1 MKTSLDCI
9 PCLVRQSLE
18 MARMVSDDTGLHEQV
33 LRDVLTRAADM
44 DMRQSPPVMAQHIHH
59 HLRSMTGV
67 EDPYREAKVHQN
79 RMALKVFPDMQAKI
93 ESSKDP
99 LVTAARLAIAG
110 NIIDMGVNGNITI
123 DSLRESIDQALTTE
137 FVGDRDDFV
146 QASARAK
153 SILYLCDNAG
163 EIVFDRLLI
172 EALGASRVT
181 AVVRGAPVLNDAT
194 MADAVSTGLHKIVTV
209 MENGSDAPGTLLD
222 DCSTEFRKHFEQADM
237 IIAKGQGNFET
248 LSEAPYPIFFLFQAK
263 CPVIAGHAD
272 VPLKSHV
279 LKGPDLSHHPLRSS
293 HRGQLIKNTRR

>member
-18 MARMVSDDTGLHEQV
+18 MARMVSDDTSLHEQV
-33 LRDVLTRAADM
+33 LRDVLTWAADM
-44 DMRQSPPVMAQHIHH
+44 DMHQPPPVIAQRIHH
-59 HLRSMTGV
+59 DLRSLTGV
-67 EDPYREAKVHQN
+67 QDPYREAKAYQN
-79 RMALKVFPDMQAKI
+79 RMALSVFADMQAKI

-99 LVTAARLAIAG
+99 LMTAARLAIAG
-110 NIIDMGVNGNITI
+110 NIIDMGVNGSITL
-123 DSLRESIDQALTTE
+123 DTLLASIDKALTTD
-137 FVGDRDDFV
+137 FVGDRDAFI
-146 QASARAK
+146 QAAARAE

-172 EALGASRVT
+172 EALGAPRVT

-194 MADAVSTGLHKIVTV
+194 MADAASTGLDQIVAV

-222 DCSTEFRKHFEQADM
+222 DCSDAFKKHFEAADM

-263 CPVIAGHAD
+263 CPVIAGHAH

-279 LKGPDLSHHPLRSS
+279 LKRY
-293 HRGQLIKNTRR
+293 